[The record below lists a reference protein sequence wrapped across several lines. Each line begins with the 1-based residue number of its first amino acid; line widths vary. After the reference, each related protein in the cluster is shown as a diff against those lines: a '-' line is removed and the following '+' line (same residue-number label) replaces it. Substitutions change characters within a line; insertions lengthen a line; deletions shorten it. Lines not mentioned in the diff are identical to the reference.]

1 MGRNLKEDETGG
13 VSQRRGG
20 TNSGSNCVNHV
31 LANKDSFQKLQPYCF
46 LHWPLAPKY
55 SYISFFFYAKVG
67 NKQAFINDASCIM
80 AHFIT
85 IFSPAPQ

>member
-1 MGRNLKEDETGG
+1 MGGNLKEDETGG

-20 TNSGSNCVNHV
+20 TNSRSNCVNHV
-31 LANKDSFQKLQPYCF
+31 LVNKEYF
-46 LHWPLAPKY
+46 LLWPLAPKY
-55 SYISFFFYAKVG
+55 SYASFFFNTKVG

-85 IFSPAPQ
+85 IFFPAPQ